1 MFNVYYTCTQDKIG
15 YMIDLKTIII
25 DGQERVD
32 NISVLSR
39 DIVFDLTII
48 MKLGKIVT
56 ITGPRRAGKT
66 SFMFQMMKLLGL
78 RKEEIVVLDF
88 SDILLSEFTT
98 NDFPKLLDAYY
109 SIYPDLTPWFFL
121 DEIQEVDFFEG
132 GLKTLL
138 NHGCKITITGSSAK
152 LFSSDIASTL
162 RGKGLTLKIMP
173 LDFKEYLR
181 FRNMHISSPLSS
193 KGKGQ
198 YATEFNRFLSFG
210 GFPEVVLT
218 ESPETRRTLLK
229 SYMEIMLLRD
239 VIERNDLHSGHL
251 AEKLL
256 LKTMNSFT
264 KELSVNK
271 WFNDLR
277 SEGVSASKDTLFKLL
292 HHFEDTQFIHLL
304 QNIAG
309 GSTSQK
315 KVYMADN
322 GLFTP
327 FRSLSPDSGRL
338 FENLVFL
345 DLKRIDS
352 PLHFLKL
359 QNSECDFIVGET
371 AVQCCYRLTSENW
384 NREVAGLKLA
394 LNYPGIRHGI
404 LVYSEIAIPEKLITS
419 LPKNCEMKNYFE
431 FVRGL

>member
-1 MFNVYYTCTQDKIG
+1 MA
-15 YMIDLKTIII
+15 DLKTIIL
-25 DGQERVD
+25 DGQERID
-32 NISVLSR
+32 NMSVIRR
-39 DIVFDLTII
+39 DTVFDFTVIT
-48 MKLGKIVT
+48 KLGKIVT

-66 SFMFQMMKLLGL
+66 SFMFQIMKSLGL

-88 SDILLSEFTT
+88 SDILLSDFTA
-98 NDFPKLLDAYY
+98 NDFTKLLDAYY

-121 DEIQEVDFFEG
+121 DEIQEVDNFEG

-162 RGKGLTLKIMP
+162 RGKALTVKIMP
-173 LDFKEYLR
+173 LDFNEYLR
-181 FRNMHISSPLSS
+181 FRDVHVKSPLSS
-193 KGKGQ
+193 RGKGR

-218 ESPETRRTLLK
+218 ESPETRRALLK

-256 LKTMNSFT
+256 LKILNSFT
-264 KELSVNK
+264 KEISINK
-271 WFNDLR
+271 WFNDLK
-277 SEGVSASKDTLFKLL
+277 SEGISASKDTLFKLL
-292 HHFEDTQFIHLL
+292 KHFEDTQFIHLL

-309 GSTSQK
+309 GATSQK
-315 KVYMADN
+315 KVYIADN

-345 DLKRIDS
+345 DLRRTDS
-352 PLHFLKL
+352 PLHFLKQ
-359 QNSECDFIVGET
+359 QNSECDFIVGEM

-384 NREVAGLKLA
+384 DREVAGLNVA
-394 LNYPGIRHGI
+394 LNYPGIRRGL
-404 LVYSEIAIPEKLITS
+404 LVYSELDLPEKLIAS

-431 FVRGL
+431 FVCNIN